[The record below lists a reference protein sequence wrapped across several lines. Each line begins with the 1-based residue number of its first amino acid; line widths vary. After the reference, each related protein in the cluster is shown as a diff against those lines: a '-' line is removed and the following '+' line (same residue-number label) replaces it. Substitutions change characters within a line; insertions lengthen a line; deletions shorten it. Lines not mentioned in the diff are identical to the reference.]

1 MAMRC
6 GVERA
11 LLAWAAI
18 VVALAAPAVAGA
30 KDCGGDVACACGDT
44 VRTAAVLADDLVGCT
59 AGLRVKSDATLDCA
73 GHALVAADRTS
84 QEGIVVDGTGITVQG
99 CTVSGFRSGIRV
111 RAGGNNVV
119 SGNDV
124 VGNTH
129 YGIELAVA
137 TTGNQIV
144 DNLVADS
151 GDEGIHVGSH
161 ADGNVIAGNDI
172 RDSKRENLYLLDVVG
187 CTVHDNRI
195 SGAGDAALYVKHSKQ
210 NVVVD
215 NEISDRPVQLRGDA
229 QGNLFVGND
238 LRGAGFIFQAYRDA
252 KLGWKGPVENEVN
265 AGSVT
270 GVKICF
276 HFTGAA
282 HNTVSGVHV
291 DGCRTA
297 VQSKVGGIAP
307 VGNTVDVIR
316 DGST

>member
-1 MAMRC
+1 MRC

-11 LLAWAAI
+11 LVAWTAI
-18 VVALAAPAVAGA
+18 VVALAAPGTARA

-44 VRTAAVLADDLVGCT
+44 VRDAAVLADDLIGCT
-59 AGLRVKSDATLDCA
+59 SGLRVKSDVTLDCA
-73 GHALVAADRTS
+73 GHALVGADHGA
-84 QEGIVVDGTGITVQG
+84 QEGIIVDGTGVTVQN
-99 CTVSGFRSGIRV
+99 CTVSGFRSGIRL
-111 RAGGNNVV
+111 RGGGGSVV

-161 ADGNVIAGNDI
+161 ADDNVIAGNDI
-172 RDSKRENLYLLDVVG
+172 RDSKRENLYLLEVVG
-187 CTVHDNRI
+187 CTVRDNRI

-215 NEISDRPVQLRGDA
+215 NAISDRPVQLRGDA
-229 QGNLFVGND
+229 QGNVFVGND
-238 LRGAGFIFQAYRDA
+238 LSGAGFIFQAYKDA
-252 KLGWKGPVENEVN
+252 KLGWKGPVQNEVH
-265 AGSVT
+265 AGSIA
-270 GVKICF
+270 GVKTCF
-276 HFTGAA
+276 HFEGAA

-291 DGCRTA
+291 DGCKA
-297 VQSKVGGIAP
+297 MAASKTGGIAA